1 MNLSFRHLQ
10 TFVEVIHSG
19 SVSEAGRVLGRT
31 QPAISAMLASLEK
44 ELGFSLFVR
53 ERKRLIPKP
62 EAYYFLEE
70 AEAILARLAKSART
84 MQEIGNLKKGKL
96 RIACNPAA
104 SGFIMPKVVSKFL
117 ENRPEVKV
125 SLMMRSS
132 EVVEEWVA
140 SQQYD
145 IGFAEAFPERNTV
158 KAETFELKSVCA
170 IPGNSPLAKKEFI
183 TPSDLADEPL
193 ALLYDE
199 HVTFTKTRQ
208 SFLEVG
214 AAMNQRF
221 ELRTFLPA
229 LQLVADGLCFCIC
242 DQISAASYNLY
253 RPAIGGIVFK
263 PFRPT
268 ITLPMSII
276 TPANRPASFLAVE
289 FSKLLREEIK
299 ELSKPELKVFT
310 GQS

>member
-10 TFVEVIHSG
+10 TFVEVMHSG
-19 SVSEAGRVLGRT
+19 SVSEAGRTLGRT

-53 ERKRLIPKP
+53 ERKRLNPKP

-70 AEAILARLAKSART
+70 AEAILGRVAQSART
-84 MQEIGNLKKGKL
+84 MQEIGNLEQGKL

-104 SGFIMPKVVSKFL
+104 SGFIMPKVVAKFL
-117 ENRPEVKV
+117 KNRPDVKV

-132 EVVEEWVA
+132 EVVEEWIA

-145 IGFAEAFPERNTV
+145 IGFAETFPERSTV
-158 KAETFELKSVCA
+158 KSETFELESVCA
-170 IPGNSPLAKKEFI
+170 IPGDSPLALKDII
-183 TPSDLADEPL
+183 TPAELHNEPL

-199 HVTFTKTRQ
+199 HITFTKTKQ
-208 SFLEVG
+208 SFLDAE
-214 AAMNQRF
+214 AIMNQRF

-242 DQISAASYNLY
+242 DQISAASYDLY
-253 RPAIGGIVFK
+253 RPAKGGIVFK
-263 PFRPT
+263 PFKPS

-276 TPANRPASFLAVE
+276 SPANRPASFLAME
-289 FSKLLREEIK
+289 FSEMLREEIRT
-299 ELSKPELKVFT
+299 LIN
-310 GQS
+310 

>member
-1 MNLSFRHLQ
+1 MNFSFRQLQ
-10 TFVEVIHSG
+10 SFVEVMRRG

-31 QPAISAMLASLEK
+31 QPAVSAMLASLEK

-53 ERKRLIPKP
+53 ERKRLTPKP

-70 AEAILARLAKSART
+70 AEFVLGRLAKSART
-84 MQEIGNLKKGKL
+84 MQEICNLERGKL

-104 SGFIMPKVVSKFL
+104 SGFIMPKVVSRFL
-117 ENRPEVKV
+117 KNRPDVKV

-132 EVVEEWVA
+132 EVVEEWIA

-158 KAETFELKSVCA
+158 QAETFELESVCA
-170 IPGNSPLAKKEFI
+170 IPWHSSLAKKDVI
-183 TPSDLADEPL
+183 PPSDLDNEPL

-199 HVTFTKTRQ
+199 HITFTKTRE
-208 SFLEVG
+208 SFFDAG
-214 AAMNQRF
+214 AQINQRF

-229 LQLVADGLCFCIC
+229 LQLVEDGLCFCIC

-253 RPAIGGIVFK
+253 RPVEGGIVFK
-263 PFRPT
+263 PFRPK

-276 TPANRPASFLAVE
+276 TPANRPASLLAIE
-289 FSKLLREEIK
+289 FCRLLREEVI
-299 ELSKPELKVFT
+299 ELSEREL
-310 GQS
+310 